1 MNLRRIDLNLL
12 TIFDAIMSEGSI
24 TRAALRL
31 GMTQPALSN
40 ALTRLRRMVNDPLF
54 VRTGNRIVPTER
66 AMALAGP
73 IRQALEITEQA
84 LGANPS
90 AEEDG
95 SSARCFTLAL
105 GDAGEAVVLPAAF
118 AKLKRDGKRPVRLT
132 LRRHAPDP
140 ATDLKRGTI
149 DLAWLSEPP
158 PTREIS
164 TEPVMKDEIV
174 CVMAGMAA
182 KKRMTRDFF
191 FALDHAALAN
201 ADHER
206 QLDKN
211 GRKRRIAI
219 EFAHHGPLAALVAET
234 ELAATMPRRIA
245 EHYAALHDLAI
256 MPLPFDMPDVL
267 IHQAW
272 PRALDR
278 DREHRRLRNALKAAA
293 R

>member
-1 MNLRRIDLNLL
+1 
-12 TIFDAIMSEGSI
+12 
-24 TRAALRL
+24 
-31 GMTQPALSN
+31 
-40 ALTRLRRMVNDPLF
+40 RLRRMVNDPLF

-149 DLAWLSEPP
+149 DLA
-158 PTREIS
+158 
-164 TEPVMKDEIV
+164 
-174 CVMAGMAA
+174 
-182 KKRMTRDFF
+182 
-191 FALDHAALAN
+191 
-201 ADHER
+201 
-206 QLDKN
+206 
-211 GRKRRIAI
+211 
-219 EFAHHGPLAALVAET
+219 
-234 ELAATMPRRIA
+234 
-245 EHYAALHDLAI
+245 
-256 MPLPFDMPDVL
+256 
-267 IHQAW
+267 
-272 PRALDR
+272 
-278 DREHRRLRNALKAAA
+278 
-293 R
+293 